1 MIIGFTKQVQTV
13 SESDVPSEN
22 GTFQIFINVSTQ
34 RVSEIEHV
42 IQFRLLEAKSRATVV
57 SFEFMGSFDFDAR
70 FGTDD
75 QDLIVE
81 TYHLN
86 PGESQI
92 MSLVTEILNDVI
104 PEGEECY
111 SYQYPL
117 VVFQVF
123 EMSSLVVMRKVF
135 SVNTLSVLRTTVYN
149 YMHEINWLHMYKH
162 RLAYI
167 VVIPNL
173 PIP

>member
-13 SESDVPSEN
+13 SESDVASEN
-22 GTFQIFINVSTQ
+22 GTFQTFINVSTD

-92 MSLVTEILNDVI
+92 MSLVTEIINDVI

-111 SYQYPL
+111 SISISPGG
-117 VVFQVF
+117 F
-123 EMSSLVVMRKVF
+123 SSLRDEF
-135 SVNTLSVLRTTVYN
+135 TCSDEEGFFCEHTICI
-149 YMHEINWLHMYKH
+149 EDDGI
-162 RLAYI
+162 
-167 VVIPNL
+167 
-173 PIP
+173 